1 MGGSSAELTPLSA
14 GGAPWAG
21 SIFTSPEGPYYR
33 SARRSV
39 RCRAAAAATV
49 CRTCASSK
57 WCSVPTL
64 QARETAHT
72 RNRYGEPSVQA
83 DGVGSFGRPR
93 TWAPATPVACK
104 GPEPPREGGRDKP
117 GTHAAAILARVCGG
131 GRQGWRLPNCKGA
144 VPTDSANCS
153 CAPSLLVGVWGAAAR
168 SGGDVCRAIGGAEA
182 LKNSVLLPLAFPR
195 STPILMRSRLGCTMR
210 FCCWARTLLWIFI

>member
-1 MGGSSAELTPLSA
+1 MP
-14 GGAPWAG
+14 APRHNC
-21 SIFTSPEGPYYR
+21 TSVCSGDPSGR
-33 SARRSV
+33 SGTDHACCPGTLAASHSPS
-39 RCRAAAAATV
+39 AAAPPPL
-49 CRTCASSK
+49 RLCAVPVQVRAKRPKRPK

-104 GPEPPREGGRDKP
+104 GPEPPRDGGRDKP

-195 STPILMRSRLGCTMR
+195 STPIQV
-210 FCCWARTLLWIFI
+210 TLIITIILC

>member
-1 MGGSSAELTPLSA
+1 M
-14 GGAPWAG
+14 
-21 SIFTSPEGPYYR
+21 
-33 SARRSV
+33 
-39 RCRAAAAATV
+39 
-49 CRTCASSK
+49 
-57 WCSVPTL
+57 
-64 QARETAHT
+64 QARETAH
-72 RNRYGEPSVQA
+72 RRPRYGEPSVQA

-195 STPILMRSRLGCTMR
+195 STPILMRSSRGCSGRGRSILGTVSLLRSIVWPCQPPPLWVRLHVRGYVLSR
-210 FCCWARTLLWIFI
+210 PGKR

>member
-1 MGGSSAELTPLSA
+1 MRTRIRSSSSRRRVRVSAQLAKALQSEKEDWAERFDPGQPGNAVARKGLLEWGMA
-14 GGAPWAG
+14 
-21 SIFTSPEGPYYR
+21 TSVGR
-33 SARRSV
+33 SEHQAV
-39 RCRAAAAATV
+39 ECPPCRHV
-49 CRTCASSK
+49 K
-57 WCSVPTL
+57 L
-64 QARETAHT
+64 HT
-72 RNRYGEPSVQA
+72 RVHRYGEPSVQA

-168 SGGDVCRAIGGAEA
+168 SGGDACRCDRRRGGTE
-182 LKNSVLLPLAFPR
+182 K
-195 STPILMRSRLGCTMR
+195 
-210 FCCWARTLLWIFI
+210 

>member
-1 MGGSSAELTPLSA
+1 M
-14 GGAPWAG
+14 
-21 SIFTSPEGPYYR
+21 
-33 SARRSV
+33 
-39 RCRAAAAATV
+39 
-49 CRTCASSK
+49 
-57 WCSVPTL
+57 
-64 QARETAHT
+64 QARETAH
-72 RNRYGEPSVQA
+72 RRPRYGEPSVQA

-104 GPEPPREGGRDKP
+104 GPEPPRDGGRDKP

-153 CAPSLLVGVWGAAAR
+153 RAPSLLVGVWGATAR
-168 SGGDVCRAIGGAEA
+168 PGGDAPAAIGGAKA

-195 STPILMRSRLGCTMR
+195 STPILMRSSQGYCTFGNCKLVFFRHCVDRCGGALVVLGMSR
-210 FCCWARTLLWIFI
+210 NPGKPSFRPPNGLLAPFLA

>member
-1 MGGSSAELTPLSA
+1 MGGSSAELTPLCLQ
-14 GGAPWAG
+14 GAPR
-21 SIFTSPEGPYYR
+21 GPGPSSLAPKGR
-33 SARRSV
+33 TTVLLVAPS
-39 RCRAAAAATV
+39 AAAPPPL
-49 CRTCASSK
+49 RLCAVPVQVRAKRPKRPK

-64 QARETAHT
+64 QARETAH
-72 RNRYGEPSVQA
+72 RRPRYGEPSVQA

-168 SGGDVCRAIGGAEA
+168 SGGDVPAAIGGAEA
-182 LKNSVLLPLAFPR
+182 LKNSVVLPLVFPHR
-195 STPILMRSRLGCTMR
+195 EGHLRCGHRADL
-210 FCCWARTLLWIFI
+210 